1 MLRTGLHLQ
10 VSRVRREISQACCC
24 TAFATQ
30 RVRSMVESLRALHQS
45 TNVQRRSALHT
56 APATPVA
63 RPAPVESL
71 HLWTSGGACVRLRVC
86 NSACDGR
93 VAASVYIR
101 FTCECNGIRAET
113 IAASVSK
120 RSVSDSQVDIPGSP
134 VPLAIASCSRH
145 NRSSAFLDV
154 AKLGS
159 SQAALHRPSAPS
171 SERWCTN
178 RGQTRPRSTMAA
190 PSQAGGL
197 PTSLAGPHCG
207 I

>member
-1 MLRTGLHLQ
+1 MRTSTGSSLGSQTRRASTGLQLQ
-10 VSRVRREISQACCC
+10 VSRVRREVSQACCC

-45 TNVQRRSALHT
+45 ANVQRRSALHT

-63 RPAPVESL
+63 RPATVESL

-93 VAASVYIR
+93 VAAPVYIR

-120 RSVSDSQVDIPGSP
+120 RSVSDSQVDILPGSP
-134 VPLAIASCSRH
+134 DPLAIASCI
-145 NRSSAFLDV
+145 D
-154 AKLGS
+154 
-159 SQAALHRPSAPS
+159 
-171 SERWCTN
+171 TN
-178 RGQTRPRSTMAA
+178 RT
-190 PSQAGGL
+190 
-197 PTSLAGPHCG
+197 
-207 I
+207 